1 MHSFHLFLMFSASIR
16 YIPFLSFIVPI
27 FGQNISLIFSIFQ
40 KRSLVF
46 PFYYFPLCLCTVY
59 GRRPSF
65 LSLLFFGTLSLGG
78 CTFLF
83 ISCFSLLFFPQLFV
97 KPPQITTLPSFIS
110 FSLRCFD
117 QWLLYHIMNLSIVL
131 KVPWSPG
138 IILLFITSMY
148 NHKEFDLGCTW
159 MAYWFSL
166 VSSI

>member
-97 KPPQITTLPSFIS
+97 KPPQITTLPSCFS
-110 FSLRCFD
+110 FSLGWFCSLPPVQYYRPPSTVPQTHHLIALILWIYLSPPLHIHRGLD
-117 QWLLYHIMNLSIVL
+117 LNHTWL
-131 KVPWSPG
+131 
-138 IILLFITSMY
+138 
-148 NHKEFDLGCTW
+148 
-159 MAYWFSL
+159 A
-166 VSSI
+166 